1 MESRQNSATN
11 DIHWT
16 EQFREMVRTLIRE
29 ELAGQLSFP
38 QSGVDIDASGMRIS
52 LLLAPGVTLTQNL
65 GEDLMNQVVGK
76 WIETRRDIR
85 QHLRVVQDGKQP
97 KKEG

>member
-1 MESRQNSATN
+1 MVEILDNTTN

-16 EQFREMVRTLIRE
+16 EKFREMVRTLIRE
-29 ELAGQLSFP
+29 EMAGQMSFP

-52 LLLAPGVTLTQNL
+52 LLIAPGVTLTQNL
-65 GEDLMNQVVGK
+65 GEDLMNQVTQK
-76 WIETRRDIR
+76 WLETRREIR

-97 KKEG
+97 RKE